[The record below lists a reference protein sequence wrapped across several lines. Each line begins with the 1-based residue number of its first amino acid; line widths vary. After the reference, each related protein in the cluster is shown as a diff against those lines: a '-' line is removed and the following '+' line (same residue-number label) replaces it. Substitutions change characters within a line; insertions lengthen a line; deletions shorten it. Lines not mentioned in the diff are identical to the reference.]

1 MSREFVINLEEV
13 TIEKD
18 HPYTLV
24 FKGYIPAYS
33 SNRLYTFRYD
43 GQIAYSDAY
52 MDEEVK
58 ENFAEQLKKDY
69 GYAKKFELKEV
80 QKKLKEKRQYG
91 MKM

>member
-1 MSREFVINLEEV
+1 MSRVFVINLEEV
-13 TIEKD
+13 TIEND

-33 SNRLYTFRYD
+33 NNRLYTFRYD

-58 ENFAEQLKKDY
+58 ENFAEQLEKDY
-69 GYAKKFELKEV
+69 GYAKKFDLLEV
-80 QKKLKEKRQYG
+80 QKQLKEKRQYR

>member
-24 FKGYIPAYS
+24 FKGYIPACS

-43 GQIAYSDAY
+43 G
-52 MDEEVK
+52 
-58 ENFAEQLKKDY
+58 
-69 GYAKKFELKEV
+69 
-80 QKKLKEKRQYG
+80 
-91 MKM
+91 

>member
-13 TIEKD
+13 SIEED

-52 MDEEVK
+52 MVEEVK
-58 ENFAEQLKKDY
+58 ENFAEQLEKDY

-80 QKKLKEKRQYG
+80 KKIKRETSI
-91 MKM
+91 